1 MSRAGL
7 WEVLKCVPSE
17 VVFQLVLC
25 RGQCHTECSTGAHGL
40 CIVAWW
46 GVGGGGGGGGGG
58 GDGESYASC
67 LFGSCHATID

>member
-7 WEVLKCVPSE
+7 WDVLECVPSE

-25 RGQCHTECSTGAHGL
+25 RGQCHTECSSGAHGL
-40 CIVAWW
+40 CIVAW
-46 GVGGGGGGGGGG
+46 GGG